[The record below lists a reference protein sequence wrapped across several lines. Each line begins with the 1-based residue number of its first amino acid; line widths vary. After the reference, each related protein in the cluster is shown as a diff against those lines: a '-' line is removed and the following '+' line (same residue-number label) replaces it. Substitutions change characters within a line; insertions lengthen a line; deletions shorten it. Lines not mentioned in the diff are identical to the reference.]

1 MMYRVISYFTDLQD
15 SDHPYN
21 VGDAFPRKGAKAS
34 KARLDELAGSDNKQG
49 RPLIEKV
56 ADEVTKSDEGT
67 VQKAVSSRTRAKK
80 AKED

>member
-1 MMYRVISYFTDLQD
+1 MYRVISYFTDLQD
-15 SDHPYN
+15 NDHPYN
-21 VGDAFPRKGAKAS
+21 VGDAFPREGVKAS

-67 VQKAVSSRTRAKK
+67 PQAAATRRTRAKK
-80 AKED
+80 SKEN